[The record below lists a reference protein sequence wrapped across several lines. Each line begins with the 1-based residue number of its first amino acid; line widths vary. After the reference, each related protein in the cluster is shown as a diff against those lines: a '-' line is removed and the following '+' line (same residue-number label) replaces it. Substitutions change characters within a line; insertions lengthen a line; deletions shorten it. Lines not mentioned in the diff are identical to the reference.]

1 MASKSNK
8 YLQNEYICQM
18 LEYLNVLEYLQ
29 CQHVKILLNEY
40 PNIFLVLKSN
50 KYLVSEYI

>member
-29 CQHVKILLNEY
+29 CQNFKILLNEY

-50 KYLVSEYI
+50 KYLVD